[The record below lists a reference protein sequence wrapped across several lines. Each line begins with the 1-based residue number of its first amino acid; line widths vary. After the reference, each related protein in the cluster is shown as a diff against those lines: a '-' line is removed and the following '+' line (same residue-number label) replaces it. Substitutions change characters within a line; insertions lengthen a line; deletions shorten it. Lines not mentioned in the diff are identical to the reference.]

1 MDIPFNLKNQN
12 HKHNQKHK
20 QMKKTFLIL
29 LITLFVSTMNAQNI
43 NLPTPQKKGGK
54 PLMEALAERKSNR
67 TFSEQKLTEQEL
79 SNLLWAANGI
89 NREDGRR
96 TAPSARNC
104 QEIEIYVIMP
114 EATYLYD
121 YKEHKLTFV
130 KKGDFRTLA
139 TNDFAHKAPIFLLYV
154 ANYDKMKD
162 MSNETRDLYSATDC
176 GNVSQNVY
184 LYCTSAGFNT
194 VALGNINREKAKEE
208 FGFNGK
214 AILGQP
220 VGK

>member
-1 MDIPFNLKNQN
+1 
-12 HKHNQKHK
+12 
-20 QMKKTFLIL
+20 MKKTFLIL
-29 LITLFVSTMNAQNI
+29 LCTLFVSTMNAQNI
-43 NLPTPQKKGGK
+43 TLPAPQKKGGK

-67 TFSEQKLTEQEL
+67 TFAEQKLTEQEL
-79 SNLLWAANGI
+79 SDLLWAANGI

-104 QEIEIYVIMP
+104 QEIEIYVIMS

-121 YKEHKLTFV
+121 YKEHQLTFV

-139 TNDFAHKAPIFLLYV
+139 TNDFAHKAPVLLVFV
-154 ANYDKMKD
+154 ANYDKMTGMPDEAK
-162 MSNETRDLYSATDC
+162 ELYGATDC

-184 LYCTSAGFNT
+184 LYCASAGFNT
-194 VALGNINREKAKEE
+194 VALGSLDREKAKEE

-214 AILGQP
+214 AILAQP